1 MIKTLLKKQMA
12 ESFSWLYYNRKNG
25 KRRDAKGI
33 AVYVLMYVF
42 IFGILGY
49 LFFQMAFNLCPPLC
63 SIGYGWLYFA
73 IISFVAV
80 FLGVFGSVF
89 NTFSSL
95 YQAKDNDM
103 LLAMPIPASKILIM
117 RLSGVYAMGLMYELI
132 AMIPALIVWFMYGSV
147 NILGVVFSIILP
159 FVLSLFILTLSCIL
173 GWIVAVISS
182 KMRNKSFITVIL
194 SLGFI
199 AAYYYVYV
207 KAYSLLT
214 SIITNAE
221 SVSASVKTYLYPFYH
236 MGRAAEGN
244 VLSMLIFTGIIA
256 AVFAVVYIILEH
268 GFLKLAT
275 ANKGAK
281 KIKYKEK
288 KVKAGNASKALFK
301 KELKRF
307 TGSPNYMLNCGLG
320 IIIMLIAAA
329 AMLIKGHV
337 LAEMLPKLYDG
348 AESII
353 PLIIAATLC
362 SITTMNDITAPSVSL
377 EGKNLWLVQVLPV
390 SSWDVLKAKLKLH
403 LALTI
408 PPAAI
413 LIISTLIVFKPTI
426 EFMFLIPVS
435 VIAFILTMA
444 LFGLF
449 MNLKFPNLNW
459 TNEVVPI
466 KQSFSVTAALFGGW
480 VLVIVMAVIYFL
492 VRNIFIPALY
502 LAFASLLLI
511 ILSAVMFV
519 WIKNKGAKV
528 FSEL

>member
-33 AVYVLMYVF
+33 AAFVLMYLF
-42 IFGILGY
+42 IFGLLGY
-49 LFFQMAFNLCPPLC
+49 VFFDMSLILCEPLS

-73 IISFVAV
+73 IVSLVSV

-103 LLAMPIPASKILIM
+103 LLSMPISPSKILIM
-117 RLSGVYAMGLMYELI
+117 RLSGVYAMGLMYELLV
-132 AMIPALIVWFMYGSV
+132 MIPALIVWFMYGKVS
-147 NILGVVFSIILP
+147 ISGIIFSILLP

-173 GWIVAVISS
+173 GWVIAVISS
-182 KMRNKSFITVIL
+182 KTKNKNFITVIL

-199 AAYYYVYV
+199 AAYYYVYSQ
-207 KAYSLLT
+207 AYKMIAT
-214 SIITNAE
+214 IVANAE
-221 SVSASVKTYLYPFYH
+221 DVASSMIKFLYPFYH

-244 VLSMLIFTGIIA
+244 PLSMLIFTGIITA
-256 AVFAVVYIILEH
+256 IFAVVYIILEH

-275 ANKGAK
+275 TNKGAK

-288 KVKAGNASKALFK
+288 KVKAGNASSALFK

-320 IIIMLIAAA
+320 IVIMLIAAV
-329 AMLIKGHV
+329 AMLIKGGT
-337 LAEMLPKLYDG
+337 LAEMMPQLYEG
-348 AESII
+348 AEKII
-353 PLIIAATLC
+353 PLIIAAALC
-362 SITTMNDITAPSVSL
+362 MMTSMNDMTAPSVSL
-377 EGKNLWLVQVLPV
+377 EGKSIWLVQVLPV
-390 SSWDVLKAKLKLH
+390 TPWEVLKAKLKLH
-403 LALTI
+403 LVLTL

-413 LIISTLIVFKPTI
+413 MTICTLIVFRPAV
-426 EFMFLIPVS
+426 EFMFLIPLS
-435 VIAFILTMA
+435 VAAFIVTMA

-449 MNLKFPNLNW
+449 MNLKFPDLKW
-459 TNEVVPI
+459 TNEIVPI

-480 VLVIVMAVIYFL
+480 AVVIGLTVLYFL
-492 VRNIFIPALY
+492 LRNILSPAAY
-502 LAFASLLLI
+502 LFAASALLI
-511 ILSAVMFV
+511 IFSVLLFM
-519 WIKNKGAKV
+519 WIKNKGSKV
-528 FSEL
+528 FAEL